1 MLNGAAVVTYYVPI
15 TTMTEDMGTPMDVLI
30 SKERNRNEHSRSN
43 NNLCWYYKRHG
54 NVYRLILLCK

>member
-30 SKERNRNEHSRSN
+30 SKERNRNERQKSSSRLFNRHTRHS
-43 NNLCWYYKRHG
+43 
-54 NVYRLILLCK
+54 